1 MENSTYHEIDFL
13 LPAQRFNINFSYI
26 TEKGL
31 PFVREFVLRLVHL
44 APLTRSQVVA
54 FFGFSKKEA
63 DEVISDLVERD
74 ELTLLEDGRLALT
87 EKSGGYFT
95 EIGEVP
101 RLSQLKDSGACL
113 SFDLATFT
121 CLGREVAADKW
132 RAGVQ
137 IKIDPE
143 NFSKSEELVGRH
155 FQRQFNEFLHKGL
168 LSKSI
173 VQDEKETPNIY
184 TVNSVRK
191 IRQLPFRISMK
202 FQMDEEGAS
211 VERDDFDMLSSS
223 DYVHERV
230 AVELDRFSRPANF
243 IDIAKSMMEIG
254 DGDTLRLFDVK
265 RNSINLG
272 FLAEL
277 NQIEGNNEDIRTTFL
292 GPIYLQKN
300 WALLQ
305 KYLAPVLAARIESKS
320 DFGKERFVWIAPGDQ
335 YWGKSNRLLGS
346 FSDFFNKSSTKE
358 KKLYSPTVYLPVA
371 ESDDFRSA
379 RQWKQEFES
388 YVGNANG
395 LLEGFLN
402 GNVEV
407 LHFEGEVAV
416 VIYHVS
422 LPDTYPVTLPVGFV
436 TRDKDVVS
444 KIGKLVRTYIDGSAG
459 FDRPNDCG
467 AISEMGRSK

>member
-1 MENSTYHEIDFL
+1 MENTTYHEIDFL

-44 APLTRSQVVA
+44 APLTKSQVVA

-74 ELTLLEDGRLALT
+74 ELTLSEEGRLALT
-87 EKSGGYFT
+87 EKSSGYFT

-101 RLSQLKDSGACL
+101 RLSQLKDSGVCL

-121 CLGREVAADKW
+121 CLGRDIATDKW

-137 IKIDPE
+137 LKIDPE
-143 NFSKSEELVGRH
+143 NFSKSEELVGRQ
-155 FQRQFNEFLHKGL
+155 FQRQFNEFLRKGL

-173 VQDEKETPNIY
+173 VQDEKEAPNIY
-184 TVNSVRK
+184 TVNSVSK
-191 IRQLPFRISMK
+191 IKQLPFRIPVQ

-223 DYVHERV
+223 DYVHECV
-230 AVELDRFSRPANF
+230 AVELNRFSRSANF
-243 IDIAKSMMEIG
+243 IDIAKSMMDIG
-254 DGDTLRLFDVK
+254 DSDTLRLFDVK
-265 RNSINLG
+265 RNSINLK
-272 FLAEL
+272 FLEEL
-277 NQIEGNNEDIRTTFL
+277 NQIEENNQDIRTTFL
-292 GPIYLQKN
+292 GPIYSQKN
-300 WALLQ
+300 WELLQ
-305 KYLAPVLAARIESKS
+305 RYLAPVLAARIESKS
-320 DFGKERFVWIAPGDQ
+320 DVGKEQFVWIAPGDQ
-335 YWGKSNRLLGS
+335 YWSKSNRLLDS
-346 FSDFFNKSSTKE
+346 LSDFFNKSSTKE
-358 KKLYSPTVYLPVA
+358 KKLYSPMVYLPVA
-371 ESDDFRSA
+371 KSDDDRSV
-379 RQWKQEFES
+379 RQWRQEFES

-407 LHFEGEVAV
+407 LHFVGELAV
-416 VIYHVS
+416 IVYHMS

-436 TRDKDVVS
+436 TKDKEVVS
-444 KIGKLVRTYIDGSAG
+444 RVGKLVRTYIDGSAG

-467 AISEMGRSK
+467 AIIEMQRSK

>member
-1 MENSTYHEIDFL
+1 MDFL

-26 TEKGL
+26 TQKGL

-44 APLTRSQVVA
+44 APLTKSQVVA
-54 FFGFSKKEA
+54 FFGFSKMEA

-74 ELTLLEDGRLALT
+74 ELTLSDNGRLALT
-87 EKSGGYFT
+87 EKSSGYFT
-95 EIGEVP
+95 VIGEVP
-101 RLSQLKDSGACL
+101 RLSQLRDSGACL

-121 CLGREVAADKW
+121 CLGSEVAGDKW

-137 IKIDPE
+137 VKIDPE
-143 NFSKSEELVGRH
+143 NFSKSEEFVGRQ

-173 VQDEKETPNIY
+173 AQDENESPTIY

-191 IRQLPFRISMK
+191 IRQLPFRIAVK

-265 RNSINLG
+265 TNSINLR

-277 NQIEGNNEDIRTTFL
+277 NQIEGNNKDIRTTFL
-292 GPIYLQKN
+292 GPIYSQKN

-305 KYLAPVLAARIESKS
+305 KYLAPVLKARIESKS
-320 DFGKERFVWIAPGDQ
+320 DVGEEQFVWVAPSDP
-335 YWGKSNRLLGS
+335 YWSKSNRLLNS
-346 FSDFFNKSSTKE
+346 LSDFFNKSSTKE

-371 ESDDFRSA
+371 GSDDFRST

-388 YVGNANG
+388 YVGNAKG

-402 GNVEV
+402 GNVEI
-407 LHFEGEVAV
+407 LHFVGEAAV
-416 VIYHVS
+416 VVYHMS
-422 LPDTYPVTLPVGFV
+422 LPDTYPVTLPIGFV
-436 TRDKDVVS
+436 TREKDVVS
-444 KIGKLVRTYIDGSAG
+444 KIGKLVQTYIGGSAG
-459 FDRPNDCG
+459 FNRPNDCG
-467 AISEMGRSK
+467 AIIEMGQSR

>member
-1 MENSTYHEIDFL
+1 MENTTYHEIDFL
-13 LPAQRFNINFSYI
+13 LPAQRFNVNFSYI

-44 APLTRSQVVA
+44 APLTKAQVVA
-54 FFGFSKKEA
+54 YFGFSKKEA
-63 DEVISDLVERD
+63 DEVISDLVDRD
-74 ELTLLEDGRLALT
+74 ELTLSEDGRLALT
-87 EKSGGYFT
+87 EKSSGYFT

-121 CLGREVAADKW
+121 CLGKEVAPDKW

-137 IKIDPE
+137 IKVDPE
-143 NFSKSEELVGRH
+143 NFSKSEELVGKQ
-155 FQRQFNEFLHKGL
+155 FQRQFGELLHKGL

-173 VQDEKETPNIY
+173 IQDEKETPNIY
-184 TVNSVRK
+184 TVNSVSK
-191 IRQLPFRISMK
+191 IRQLPFRISVK
-202 FQMDEEGAS
+202 FQMDDEGAS

-254 DGDTLRLFDVK
+254 DGDTVRLLDVK
-265 RNSINLG
+265 RNSINLR
-272 FLAEL
+272 FFAEL
-277 NQIEGNNEDIRTTFL
+277 NQIEENTNYTRTTFL
-292 GPIYLQKN
+292 GPIYSGKN
-300 WALLQ
+300 WELLQ

-320 DFGKERFVWIAPGDQ
+320 DVGQERFVWIAPSDP
-335 YWGKSNRLLGS
+335 YWSKSNRLLGS
-346 FSDFFNKSSTKE
+346 LSDFFNKSSTKE
-358 KKLYSPTVYLPVA
+358 KRLYSPKVYLPVA
-371 ESDDFRSA
+371 GSDDFRSA
-379 RQWKQEFES
+379 RQWKLEFES
-388 YVGNANG
+388 YVGDANG

-402 GNVEV
+402 GNVEI
-407 LHFEGEVAV
+407 LHFAGEVAV
-416 VIYHVS
+416 VVYHMS

-436 TRDKDVVS
+436 TRDKEVVS
-444 KIGKLVRTYIDGSAG
+444 KLGKLVWTYIDGSAG

-467 AISEMGRSK
+467 AINEMGRSK